1 MFSIGS
7 RDALALIDTLRPS
20 DELQRTNPKRPRLSI
35 SHEQS
40 HCETTTSA
48 ADSELLP
55 AGHLSKLTV
64 VSDQILHLRA
74 FVKRLARHCAAFKGA
89 DARRSALQLTATIV
103 PFFGLLAAMYAAV
116 DAAYWLT
123 LLLAVPTAGL
133 LVRLF
138 IIQHDCGHG
147 SYFKTRFVNDVLG
160 RFMSV
165 FTLTPYGHWKQ
176 HHALHHATS
185 GNLDKRGFGDIHTL
199 TVSEYEAMPVLGR
212 LKYRLYRNPF
222 IMILIGAPI
231 NFFVLQ
237 RFPIGRSLPNHSG
250 WRSVLVL
257 NLILAIVF
265 GSLVVVGGFKHV
277 MMTYLPVSIIGAW
290 VGGWLF
296 FVQHQFENT
305 AWERTTDW
313 DPRVAALYG
322 SSYFELPRVLRW
334 FTGNIGLHHI
344 HHLCSRIPN
353 YRLQECLDASPE
365 LQSVSRRLTFI
376 ESFKCTR
383 LSLWDENRRKL
394 VRFDDRGAKPSLS

>member
-1 MFSIGS
+1 M
-7 RDALALIDTLRPS
+7 
-20 DELQRTNPKRPRLSI
+20 
-35 SHEQS
+35 
-40 HCETTTSA
+40 
-48 ADSELLP
+48 
-55 AGHLSKLTV
+55 
-64 VSDQILHLRA
+64 RA
-74 FVKRLARHCAAFKGA
+74 FANGLARHCATFKGA
-89 DARRSALQLTATIV
+89 DARRSVLQLVVTLV

-116 DAAYWLT
+116 DGAYWLT

-147 SYFKTRFVNDVLG
+147 SYFKTRLVNDVLG

-199 TVSEYEAMPVLGR
+199 TVSEYKEMPALRRLG
-212 LKYRLYRNPF
+212 YRLYRNPF
-222 IMILIGAPI
+222 IMILVGAPI

-237 RFPIGRSLPNHSG
+237 RFPIGRSVPNHSG

-265 GSLVVVGGFKHV
+265 GTLIAIGGFKHIL
-277 MMTYLPVSIIGAW
+277 MTCLPVSIIGAW

-296 FVQHQFENT
+296 FVQHQFEKT
-305 AWERTTDW
+305 AWDKNTDW
-313 DPRVAALYG
+313 DARTAALFG
-322 SSYFELPRVLRW
+322 SSYLELPRILRW

-365 LQSVSRRLTFI
+365 LKSAGRRMNLV
-376 ESFKCTR
+376 ESLKCTQ
-383 LSLWDENRRKL
+383 LALWDENRREL
-394 VRFDDRGAKPSLS
+394 VRFGDWSAKPA